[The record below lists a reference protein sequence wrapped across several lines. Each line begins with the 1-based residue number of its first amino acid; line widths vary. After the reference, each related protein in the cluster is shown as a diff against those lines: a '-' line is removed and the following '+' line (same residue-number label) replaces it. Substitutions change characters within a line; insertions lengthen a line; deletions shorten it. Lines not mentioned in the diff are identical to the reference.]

1 MYEDFKKSLEFILK
15 WEGGWSQNKNPQL
28 STMKGISQK
37 TYDRY
42 RYAKDLEQQSVRKIA
57 QEELEDIYYNN
68 LWVPSTCSN
77 LPFPMC
83 LVLLDSIV
91 CDGFEIASILLK
103 KSHWEINGAVDG
115 AERYIDLRRIYYQEL
130 SEREYATFLTTRALN
145 QRCLELQRVV
155 IETK

>member
-15 WEGGWSQNKNPQL
+15 WEGGWAQDKNPQL
-28 STMKGISQK
+28 SSMKGISQK

-42 RYAKDLEQQSVRKIA
+42 LYAKNIPSQSVRKIA

-68 LWVPSTCSN
+68 LWVPSNCSN

-83 LVLLDSIV
+83 LVHFDSLI

-103 KSHWEINGAVDG
+103 KCHWETNGAVEG

-130 SEREYATFLTTRALN
+130 SEREYATFLITRALN
-145 QRCLELQRVV
+145 QRCLELQKVV
-155 IETK
+155 LEIR

>member
-1 MYEDFKKSLEFILK
+1 
-15 WEGGWSQNKNPQL
+15 
-28 STMKGISQK
+28 
-37 TYDRY
+37 
-42 RYAKDLEQQSVRKIA
+42 
-57 QEELEDIYYNN
+57 
-68 LWVPSTCSN
+68 
-77 LPFPMC
+77 MC
-83 LVLLDSIV
+83 LVHFDSIV